1 MSKENRRSDRIL
13 LTIPLSVEGT
23 DDKGRSFQVEAQTT
37 VINRHGGR
45 IRVKHRLR
53 AGETVR
59 IINLM
64 GRRSSEFRVVGLV
77 SPYSD
82 NGGEYG
88 VASLNN
94 SEDIWGIQ
102 FPPHRDGEPE
112 EADALLA
119 CRKCGQVSR
128 LPVSL
133 VEVEVLQTSGML
145 RLRCDSCKS
154 ITSWSYAKTPPA
166 NQELPGQGIP
176 EHVDPLSVVPSGKER
191 RRYNRVSLRL
201 PVKIC
206 DYEGGVEITKSENIS
221 KGGFCFVSEKDYQ
234 IGEGILVTCPYHST
248 GENIEVRARVVSRL
262 EVCGSVGKTYGVQFM
277 ELNR

>member
-1 MSKENRRSDRIL
+1 M
-13 LTIPLSVEGT
+13 
-23 DDKGRSFQVEAQTT
+23 EAQTT

-166 NQELPGQGIP
+166 RQELPGQGIP